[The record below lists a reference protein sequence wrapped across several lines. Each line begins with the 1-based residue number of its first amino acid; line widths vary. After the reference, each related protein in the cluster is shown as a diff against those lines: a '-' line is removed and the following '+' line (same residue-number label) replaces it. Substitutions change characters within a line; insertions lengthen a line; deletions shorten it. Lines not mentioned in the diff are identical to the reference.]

1 MRPSTRIDSSGPTRD
16 MVMPMR
22 SQRMRGPA
30 FIEIL
35 VILALAATIIS
46 VLLQRR

>member
-1 MRPSTRIDSSGPTRD
+1 
-16 MVMPMR
+16 MP
-22 SQRMRGPA
+22 QRRTRGPA

>member
-1 MRPSTRIDSSGPTRD
+1 
-16 MVMPMR
+16 
-22 SQRMRGPA
+22 MRGPA

>member
-1 MRPSTRIDSSGPTRD
+1 MRPATPIDSSVQLEPRP
-16 MVMPMR
+16 MPMR